1 MKKKNR
7 RRFIYNVIF
16 YDGGFLE
23 LTINGLNT
31 RNKVAKKDDG
41 LEQAMIAVQ
50 TDKNGRTQ
58 LAALFQKKRGYNRS
72 SISAFLKEMI
82 PDYMFPTSI
91 MGVEQ
96 FPPVVKKNND
106 PDSWERFKVKSL
118 DTNTSVLVVQ
128 QHLLEIWQ
136 SVLQKDNIGPNDNF
150 FEHGGNNALAAFL
163 TFRINTSFGLSMPL
177 RWIYEVPTASALANR
192 IDKAHTHAGV
202 LDPQTNNMEVQKNI
216 KIAHL
221 MPSKTLQPFFF
232 CPPLE
237 GLQPTRSINGAINMA
252 LSLSDLSGVYSIHP
266 PVLQPELLTRLKN
279 SEDVNRNDVFW
290 NKRLFN
296 NLVKESV
303 AHILNIQQT
312 GPYWLGGYCTG
323 SMMAMAISD
332 LLIKKGKKVEKM
344 VLLDAPLMEEDTSE
358 DWDQFTRNDII
369 WFVSYDIGKDIPG
382 MDWTSICTLVEN
394 VPDDGIWEA
403 LLNIIMEKKALPE
416 IITVKDLKSAF
427 EQKFY
432 NYPAVH
438 HCFDLIKYRYPA
450 NKVGSSLLLYS
461 TSMFKTLPPGFAQYV
476 KENILFGEVSI
487 NKVSVSHLGMF
498 EPDNLVNWID
508 VIRKHLLKK
517 SNNN

>member
-16 YDGGFLE
+16 YDGVFLE
-23 LTINGLNT
+23 LIINGLNT
-31 RNKVAKKDDG
+31 RNKVSEKKDDG
-41 LEQAMIAVQ
+41 LEQVMITVQ
-50 TDKNGRTQ
+50 ADKNGKTQ
-58 LAALFQKKRGYNRS
+58 LVALFQKKRGYNRS
-72 SISAFLKEMI
+72 SVSTFLEEMI
-82 PDYMFPTSI
+82 PDYMFPTLI

-96 FPPVVKKNND
+96 FPPVVKKND
-106 PDSWERFKVKSL
+106 DQDSWERSKASNL
-118 DTNTSVLVVQ
+118 NNTSVLVVQ

-150 FEHGGNNALAAFL
+150 FEHGGNDALAAFL
-163 TFRINTSFGLSMPL
+163 TFRMNTSFGLSMPL
-177 RWIYEVPTASALANR
+177 RWIYDVPTASALASR

-202 LDPQTNNMEVQKNI
+202 LDPQINNMEVQNNI

-221 MPSKTLQPFFF
+221 KPSKTLQPFFF
-232 CPPLE
+232 CPPFE
-237 GLQPTRSINGAINMA
+237 GLQPTRSINGAVNMA
-252 LSLSDLSGVYSIHP
+252 PLLSDLSGVYSIHP

-296 NLVKESV
+296 NLVKQSV
-303 AHILNIQQT
+303 THILNIQQT

-323 SMMAMAISD
+323 GMMAMAISD

-344 VLLDAPLMEEDTSE
+344 VLIDAPLRGDDTGE
-358 DWDQFTRNDII
+358 DWDEITRNDII

-394 VPDDGIWEA
+394 VPDDELWESM
-403 LLNIIMEKKALPE
+403 LNIILEKKALPE
-416 IITVKDLKSAF
+416 TITVKDLKSAF
-427 EQKFY
+427 DQKFY
-432 NYPAVH
+432 NYPAVN

-461 TSMFKTLPPGFAQYV
+461 TSMFKTLPAGFAQYV
-476 KENILFGEVSI
+476 KENILFGDVSI
-487 NKVSVSHLGMF
+487 NKVPVSHFGMF
-498 EPDNLVNWID
+498 EPKDLVNWID

-517 SNNN
+517 SSNN